1 MRRRQTASGNFVRK
15 LPGWIRCATLLP
27 DFLHVIAGRQ
37 NLSACF
43 VGDGNIGNQA
53 GIEGLFP
60 DRRLGRQVRANLPV
74 AVEKRVRHEPLS
86 QIKTPPAIAI
96 TDGAFELIFPVDFS
110 FLSYLLAPSTLEV
123 QPRSWFFRFRMEKF
137 AVADRYRS
145 SALDLIW
152 SLAGR
157 RQRGDYNARAALP
170 LNRIGPLGRPMG
182 EPPSGSS
189 VISK

>member
-1 MRRRQTASGNFVRK
+1 MRRRKTASGNFVRK
-15 LPGWIRCATLLP
+15 LPCWIRCATLLP

-60 DRRLGRQVRANLPV
+60 DRSLGRQVRADLPV
-74 AVEKRVRHEPLS
+74 AIEKRVRHEPLS

-110 FLSYLLAPSTLEV
+110 FPELSARFVNARGPTSFPAFWFRCKK
-123 QPRSWFFRFRMEKF
+123 QPRQIDAGSAGAARRFWKSLPMTWNYCHFFLF
-137 AVADRYRS
+137 
-145 SALDLIW
+145 
-152 SLAGR
+152 
-157 RQRGDYNARAALP
+157 
-170 LNRIGPLGRPMG
+170 
-182 EPPSGSS
+182 
-189 VISK
+189 